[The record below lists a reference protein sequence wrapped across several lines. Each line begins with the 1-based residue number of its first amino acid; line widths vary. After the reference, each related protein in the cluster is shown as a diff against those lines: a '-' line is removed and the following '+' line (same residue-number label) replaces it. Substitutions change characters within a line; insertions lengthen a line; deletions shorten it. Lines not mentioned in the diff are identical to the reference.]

1 MVATRWSDDA
11 FLDGLRRQVDT
22 QADDCVTRLFAA
34 GGATGSRELFAHLTS
49 NEDRLPE
56 TAPAALREF
65 FAATRALPAGT
76 DLARLDRGERVW
88 MKQAFPAALVLL
100 AKSLPE
106 GYSAPSF
113 GEILHVSRDLERH
126 PYRRLL
132 GVLQMVVN
140 ISSPGGFAEGGGKAV
155 ATAQKMRLLHA
166 AIRVHIV
173 PKYLPGFDAVKY
185 GPPINMEDML
195 ATVMGFSYLVL
206 DGLRRLG
213 AALAPSEEEDLLY
226 VWRIFA
232 QLAGIHPAGR
242 PDSAELLPQ
251 SVAEAAEFYAAFKRR
266 HYVDA
271 AANPK
276 GVVLAHD
283 NLRMLEGLMPRWW
296 RLVGLG
302 VVPRIYM
309 QELIGPEGCARVGIA
324 PVLGHRLLKGV
335 LLRLVRLSHRVI
347 DVLPT
352 RLDDSVGQHLFQG
365 MINRTWDGQ
374 VTFLIPETLA
384 DVRRL
389 A

>member
-1 MVATRWSDDA
+1 MATRWSDDA
-11 FLDGLRRQVDT
+11 FLDGLRGQVDT
-22 QADDCVTRLFAA
+22 QADACVVRLFAE
-34 GGATGSRELFAHLTS
+34 GGAARSRELFAHLTS
-49 NEDRLPE
+49 NEDRPPD

-65 FAATRALPAGT
+65 FDSTRALPPGT

-88 MKQAFPAALVLL
+88 MKHAFPAALVLL

-140 ISSPGGFAEGGGKAV
+140 VSSPGGFARGGKAV
-155 ATAQKMRLLHA
+155 TTAQKMRLLHA
-166 AIRVHIV
+166 AIRVHV
-173 PKYLPGFDAVKY
+173 LPRYLPGFDRKAF

-195 ATVMGFSYLVL
+195 ATVMGFSYLVI
-206 DGLRRLG
+206 DGLRILG
-213 AALAPSEEEDLLY
+213 AGLAPSEEEDLLH
-226 VWRIFA
+226 VWSVFA
-232 QLAGIHPAGR
+232 QVVGIHPEGR
-242 PDSAELLPQ
+242 PGSAEYVPA
-251 SVAEAAEFYAAFKRR
+251 SVAEAAEFYAAYKRR

-283 NLRMLEGLMPRWW
+283 NLRMLEDLMPRWW

-309 QELIGPEGCARVGIA
+309 QDLIGAEGCARVGIA
-324 PVLGHRLLKGV
+324 PVLGHRLLKAA

-347 DVLPT
+347 DVVPA
-352 RLDDSVGQHLFQG
+352 RLDDTVSRHLFQG

-374 VTFLIPETLA
+374 VTFLIPDTVA
-384 DVRRL
+384 DVRKL

>member
-1 MVATRWSDDA
+1 MATRWSDGS
-11 FLDGLRRQVDT
+11 FLDGLRGQVDT
-22 QADDCVTRLFAA
+22 QADACVTRLFSE
-34 GGATGSRELFAHLTS
+34 GGAAGSREIFAHLTS
-49 NEDRLPE
+49 NEDQLPE
-56 TAPAALREF
+56 TAPEALREF
-65 FAATRALPAGT
+65 FATTRELPPGV
-76 DLARLDRGERVW
+76 DLARVDRGERVW
-88 MKQAFPAALVLL
+88 MRHAFPAALVLL

-140 ISSPGGFAEGGGKAV
+140 VSSAGGFTEAGKAIT
-155 ATAQKMRLLHA
+155 TAQKMRLLHA
-166 AIRVHIV
+166 AIRVHV
-173 PKYLPGFDAVKY
+173 LPKYLPGFDVGKY

-195 ATVMGFSYLVL
+195 ATLMGFSYLL
-206 DGLRRLG
+206 IDGLRILG
-213 AALAPSEEEDLLY
+213 AGLAPSEEEDLLY
-226 VWRIFA
+226 VWRVFA
-232 QLAGIHPAGR
+232 QIVGIHPEGR
-242 PDSAELLPQ
+242 PDSAEYVPGSL
-251 SVAEAAEFYAAFKRR
+251 AEAAEFYAAYKRR

-283 NLRMLEGLMPRWW
+283 NLRMMEDLMPRWW

-309 QELIGPEGCARVGIA
+309 QDLIGAEGCARVGIA
-324 PVLGHRLLKGV
+324 PVFGHRLLKAV

-347 DVLPT
+347 DVVPT
-352 RLDDSVGQHLFQG
+352 RLDDTVSQHIFQG
-365 MINRTWDGQ
+365 MISRTWDGQ
-374 VTFLIPETLA
+374 VTFLLPDTVA
-384 DVRRL
+384 DVRKL

>member
-1 MVATRWSDDA
+1 MATRWSDDA
-11 FLDGLRRQVDT
+11 FLDGLRGQVDT
-22 QADDCVTRLFAA
+22 QADACVVRLFAE
-34 GGATGSRELFAHLTS
+34 GGAARSRELFAHLTS
-49 NEDRLPE
+49 NEDRPPD

-65 FAATRALPAGT
+65 FDSTRALPPGT

-88 MKQAFPAALVLL
+88 MKHAFPAALVLL

-140 ISSPGGFAEGGGKAV
+140 VSSPGGFARGGKAV
-155 ATAQKMRLLHA
+155 TTAQKMRLLHA
-166 AIRVHIV
+166 AIRVHV
-173 PKYLPGFDAVKY
+173 LPRYLPGFDRKAF

-195 ATVMGFSYLVL
+195 ATVMGFSYLVI
-206 DGLRRLG
+206 DGLRILG
-213 AALAPSEEEDLLY
+213 AGLAPSEEEDLLH
-226 VWRIFA
+226 VWSVFA
-232 QLAGIHPAGR
+232 QVVGIHPEGR
-242 PDSAELLPQ
+242 PGSAEYVPA
-251 SVAEAAEFYAAFKRR
+251 SVAEAAEFYAAYKRR

-283 NLRMLEGLMPRWW
+283 NLRMLEDLMPRWW

-309 QELIGPEGCARVGIA
+309 QDLIGAQGCARVGIA
-324 PVLGHRLLKGV
+324 PVLGHRLLKAA
-335 LLRLVRLSHRVI
+335 LLRLVRLSHRAI
-347 DVLPT
+347 DVVPA
-352 RLDDSVGQHLFQG
+352 RLDETVSRHLFQG

-374 VTFLIPETLA
+374 VTFLIPDTVA
-384 DVRRL
+384 DVRKL